1 MARSNI
7 FRSGDAVFGLLLTLL
22 IIDGV
27 LLIVTVLLQAG
38 KGGGLAAM
46 GGGAGA
52 DTLMGGRQAA
62 TLLTRTTWITG
73 GLFLALSL
81 ILSVLSTGSRNAP
94 ESILRQEF
102 QQTAPATAPQPILPG
117 VEQGTQGTDGAAG
130 SGAGESRD

>member
-1 MARSNI
+1 M
-7 FRSGDAVFGLLLTLL
+7 FGLLLTLL
-22 IIDGV
+22 IIDGI

-46 GGGAGA
+46 GGGAGT

-81 ILSVLSTGSRNAP
+81 VLSVLSTGPRSTP

-102 QQTAPATAPQPILPG
+102 QQTAPAAPQPILPG
-117 VEQGTQGTDGAAG
+117 VQQGTDGAAG
-130 SGAGESRD
+130 SGAAGGGGETSDGSEPRE

>member
-1 MARSNI
+1 
-7 FRSGDAVFGLLLTLL
+7 VFGLLLTLL
-22 IIDGV
+22 IIDGI

-46 GGGAGA
+46 GGGAGGA

-62 TLLTRTTWITG
+62 TLLTRTSWITG
-73 GLFLALSL
+73 GIFLFLSL
-81 ILSVLSTGSRNAP
+81 VLSVLSTGPRNSP

-117 VEQGTQGTDGAAG
+117 IQPETDGATG
-130 SGAGESRD
+130 GEASEGVPPGN